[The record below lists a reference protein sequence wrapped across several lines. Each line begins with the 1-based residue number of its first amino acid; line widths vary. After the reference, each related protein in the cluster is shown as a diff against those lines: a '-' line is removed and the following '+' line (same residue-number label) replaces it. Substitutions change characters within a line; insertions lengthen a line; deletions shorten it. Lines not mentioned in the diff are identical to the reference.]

1 MTALILTLATGVVGG
16 LVFNKLKV
24 PAGMLVG
31 AIVTV
36 SCLSVFTPFASM
48 PADAK
53 LCAQII
59 TGAYIGCMISRDDLR
74 HLPRVIKPYLVVMSS
89 FFILNMVM
97 GFIIWAIS
105 PMDLLTCLL
114 CALPGGISDTP
125 LIAMDMGADAAKVA
139 IMQFV
144 RLVFGIGVLPSLIVW
159 FDTLMEKD
167 PEKRKTAEKAAVK
180 KRKAAEGS
188 PARLAVTLAVSAVG
202 GIAGRA
208 AGIPAGA
215 LVASLLAVLCYKLIF
230 NRAYLPLWCR
240 RVAQVLSGCVIG
252 CRMKYDD
259 ILELR
264 YLFLPAILLL
274 AGYVI
279 NCIVVG
285 IILSRKFG
293 FSRREGMLS
302 VSPAGATEMALIAA
316 DMGVDSTDLVVLQIG
331 RLVGVLTVF
340 TQIISLMVK
349 IIA

>member
-1 MTALILTLATGVVGG
+1 MTTLILTLITGTAGG
-16 LVFNKLKV
+16 FLFYKLKV

-31 AIVTV
+31 AIVAV
-36 SCLSVFTPFASM
+36 SFLSIFTPFAAM
-48 PADAK
+48 PANTK

-59 TGAYIGCMISRDDLR
+59 TGAYIGCMISRDDVK
-74 HLPRVIKPYLVVMSS
+74 HLPKVIKPYLTVMLS

-97 GFIIWAIS
+97 GFIIWVVS
-105 PMDLLTCLL
+105 PMDLLTSML

-139 IMQFV
+139 LMQFV
-144 RLVFGIGVLPSLIVW
+144 RMVFGIGVLPSLIVW

-167 PEKRKTAEKAAVK
+167 PEKRKTTEKAAVQ

-188 PARLAVTLAVSAVG
+188 ALRLIMTLAISAVG
-202 GIAGRA
+202 GIAGKL
-208 AGIPAGA
+208 AGIPAGT
-215 LVASLLAVLCYKLIF
+215 LVVSLLVVLIF
-230 NRAYLPLWCR
+230 KLTINKAYLPTWCR

-252 CRMKYDD
+252 CRMKYEDV
-259 ILELR
+259 LELR
-264 YLFLPAILLL
+264 YLFVPALLLL
-274 AGYVI
+274 AGYVL

-316 DMGVDSTDLVVLQIG
+316 DLGVDSPDLVVLQIG

-340 TQIISLMVK
+340 TQVISLIVNL
-349 IIA
+349 IV